1 MLTPQYRAASALS
14 TLLSLMNFSSLRESL
29 HSLSRSNGALIA
41 TIVLVSLGQ
50 IGLWLVFPAI
60 DNENHLLEWLQA
72 LFLLLACVVHGQKAW
87 TEPDRDSLRFLIHAG
102 LSALMFGFLLRELE
116 IREMGEA
123 YAWTVL
129 EKTLRLLELL
139 VLLRLLVFFAPRAR
153 VVFANVR
160 AIFGMRVTLITL
172 VGGLFM
178 VAGWPFDK
186 KVIHSLPEIY
196 SELLEE
202 VFELDGYLLLF
213 LAALADTSAAARIK
227 LRRPKAR

>member
-1 MLTPQYRAASALS
+1 
-14 TLLSLMNFSSLRESL
+14 MNFSSLRESL

-50 IGLWLVFPAI
+50 IGLWLVFPDI

-87 TEPDRDSLRFLIHAG
+87 LEPDRDSLRFLIHAG

-186 KVIHSLPEIY
+186 KVIHALPEVY

-213 LAALADTSAAARIK
+213 LAALADTGAAARIK

>member
-1 MLTPQYRAASALS
+1 
-14 TLLSLMNFSSLRESL
+14 MNFSSLRESL

-50 IGLWLVFPAI
+50 IGLWLVFPDI

-87 TEPDRDSLRFLIHAG
+87 LEPDRDSLRFLIHAG

-160 AIFGMRVTLITL
+160 AIFGMRVTLITV

-186 KVIHSLPEIY
+186 KVIHALPEVY

-213 LAALADTSAAARIK
+213 LAALADTGAAARIK

>member
-1 MLTPQYRAASALS
+1 
-14 TLLSLMNFSSLRESL
+14 MNFSSLRESL
-29 HSLSRSNGALIA
+29 HSLSRSNGGLIA
-41 TIVLVSLGQ
+41 AILLVSLGQ
-50 IGLWLVFPAI
+50 IGLWLVFPDI

-72 LFLLLACVVHGQKAW
+72 LCLALACVVHGQKAW
-87 TEPDRDSLRFLIHAG
+87 QEPDRDSLRFLIHAG

-123 YAWTVL
+123 YAWNVL
-129 EKTLRLLELL
+129 EKTLRVLELL
-139 VLLRLLVFFAPRAR
+139 VLLRLLVFFVPRAR
-153 VVFANVR
+153 AVFANVR
-160 AIFGMRVTLITL
+160 AIFGMRVTIITL

-186 KVIHSLPEIY
+186 KVIHALPEMY

-213 LAALADTSAAARIK
+213 LAAMADTSVAARIK
-227 LRRPKAR
+227 LRFKKAG

>member
-1 MLTPQYRAASALS
+1 
-14 TLLSLMNFSSLRESL
+14 MNFSSLRESL

-50 IGLWLVFPAI
+50 IGLWLVFPDI

-87 TEPDRDSLRFLIHAG
+87 LEPDRDSLRFLIHAG

-160 AIFGMRVTLITL
+160 AIFGMRVTLITV

-186 KVIHSLPEIY
+186 KVIHALPEVY

-213 LAALADTSAAARIK
+213 LAALADTGAAARIK
-227 LRRPKAR
+227 LRLPKAR

>member
-1 MLTPQYRAASALS
+1 
-14 TLLSLMNFSSLRESL
+14 MNFSSLRESL

-50 IGLWLVFPAI
+50 IGLWLVFPDI

-72 LFLLLACVVHGQKAW
+72 LFLLLACVVHRQKAW
-87 TEPDRDSLRFLIHAG
+87 LEPDRDSLRFLIHAG

-160 AIFGMRVTLITL
+160 AIFGMRVTLITV

-186 KVIHSLPEIY
+186 KVIHALPEVY

-213 LAALADTSAAARIK
+213 LAALADTGAAARIK

>member
-1 MLTPQYRAASALS
+1 
-14 TLLSLMNFSSLRESL
+14 MNFSSLRESL
-29 HSLSRSNGALIA
+29 YSLSRSNGGLIA
-41 TIVLVSLGQ
+41 TIILVSLGQ

-72 LFLLLACVVHGQKAW
+72 LFLVLACVVHGQKAW
-87 TEPDRDSLRFLIHAG
+87 LEPDRDSLRFLIHAG

-186 KVIHSLPEIY
+186 KVIHALPEVY

-213 LAALADTSAAARIK
+213 LAALADTGAAARIK

>member
-1 MLTPQYRAASALS
+1 
-14 TLLSLMNFSSLRESL
+14 MNFSSLREYL

-50 IGLWLVFPAI
+50 IGLWLVFPDI

-87 TEPDRDSLRFLIHAG
+87 LEPDRDSLRFLIHAG

-186 KVIHSLPEIY
+186 KVIHALPEVY

-213 LAALADTSAAARIK
+213 LAALADTGAAARIK

>member
-1 MLTPQYRAASALS
+1 
-14 TLLSLMNFSSLRESL
+14 MNFSSLRESL
-29 HSLSRSNGALIA
+29 YSLSRSNGGLIA
-41 TIVLVSLGQ
+41 TIILVSLGQ

-87 TEPDRDSLRFLIHAG
+87 LEPDRDSLRFLIHAG

-186 KVIHSLPEIY
+186 KVIHALPEVY

-213 LAALADTSAAARIK
+213 LAALADTGAAARIK
-227 LRRPKAR
+227 LRLPKAR